1 MCINSA
7 AISRTPQF
15 TRGSGLSMAD
25 GSTATVGIRLR
36 GVREAGLGGIDLLVP
51 LRRVVCLTGPAGAG
65 PLALAEGVLLGE
77 SRRRY
82 LLSLTPFERE
92 RIGGIGTQ
100 ADVDGI
106 DGLPPAQPLPLKDIG
121 DATVASGLH
130 LVSDLTR
137 LVRTRS
143 QVNCVH
149 CSGKCI
155 SFHEEDV
162 SRLVEERFGDEPVLV
177 VAPMALDAE
186 AVPGVIGELER
197 AGFRRIRIDGR
208 VLRLDAVEEVASLTV
223 DGILQ
228 VVVDRLSTSGR
239 TRSRVGEAVR
249 TARAIA
255 GGRTLLV
262 GDADQVWV
270 DSRRACVECG
280 RICEEPDWDRLVC
293 GEFGSNSVQLDG
305 SPVAEMMAELRLRD
319 LASLTESRQDG
330 EARRLARAGEIC
342 GEMALAQL
350 PVWRLLA
357 ELSHGEQLLLGI
369 AAARVTGLTGVLHVV
384 LSPPSALD
392 ESCRRL
398 VYDGLRTLV
407 REGASVVVVDSD
419 ADSAEWV
426 DDVVTIGSE
435 TADVMLAGRG
445 SAFVASEVEQIVVE
459 APGEGE
465 VPVPAQRVLVPL
477 GTLVVITG
485 PSGSGKSRLVSLLR
499 SGLSGKSSAAVRRV
513 RAPAVGRVVDVTS
526 DGSRRG
532 GLLVELLGAHRA
544 LARMFADGPVAREN
558 HHGTDHFLLEKSGG
572 RCPACE
578 GQGTI
583 RHELGLVEDVE
594 VTCSVCDGR
603 RFRDE
608 VLTVTAHGVTIAE
621 AYGMTVGEAEVHF
634 GRERSVKEI
643 FSAAVRCGLARRP
656 VDVSSQA
663 LDGVERLLARLARHQ
678 LGVRRGD
685 LVLVDRPGAGCDP
698 AATACVIKALRRL
711 VTDGASVVVT
721 DAVGSV
727 GVHADAIVALEAPP
741 AA

>member
-1 MCINSA
+1 MCINSV
-7 AISRTPQF
+7 AISRSLQF
-15 TRGSGLSMAD
+15 TRGSGLPMAD
-25 GSTATVGIRLR
+25 GSTPTVGIRLR
-36 GVREAGLGGIDLLVP
+36 GVREAGLGGIDLFVP

-65 PLALAEGVLLGE
+65 ALALAEDVLLGE

-92 RIGGIGTQ
+92 RIGGIGTHV
-100 ADVDGI
+100 DVDGI
-106 DGLPPAQPLPLKDIG
+106 DGLPPAQPLPSKAVG
-121 DATVASGLH
+121 DGTVASGLH

-137 LVRTRS
+137 LVRARS

-177 VAPMALDAE
+177 VAPMALDDE

-197 AGFRRIRIDGR
+197 AGFRRIRVDGR

-239 TRSRVGEAVR
+239 TRSRVGDAVR

-270 DSRRACVECG
+270 DSRRACIECG
-280 RICEEPDWDRLVC
+280 RICEEPDWDRLVH
-293 GEFGSNSVQLDG
+293 GESGSNSVQLDG
-305 SPVAEMMAELRLRD
+305 SPVAEMMADLRLRD

-435 TADVMLAGRG
+435 TADVMLAGRR
-445 SAFVASEVEQIVVE
+445 SALVGSEVEQIVVE

-477 GTLVVITG
+477 NTLVVVTG

-513 RAPAVGRVVDVTS
+513 RAPAIGRVIDVTS

-544 LARMFADGPVAREN
+544 LARIFADGPVAREN
-558 HHGTDHFLLEKSGG
+558 HHGTDHFLLEKPGG

-594 VTCSVCDGR
+594 VTCSACDGR

-643 FSAAVRCGLARRP
+643 FSAAVCCGLARRP

-678 LGVRRGD
+678 LRVRRGD
-685 LVLVDRPGAGCDP
+685 LVLVDRPVAGCDL
-698 AATACVIKALRRL
+698 AATACVIKALCRL
-711 VTDGASVVVT
+711 VTGGASVVVT

-727 GVHADAIVALEAPP
+727 GVYTDAIVALEAPP

>member
-1 MCINSA
+1 
-7 AISRTPQF
+7 
-15 TRGSGLSMAD
+15 MAD
-25 GSTATVGIRLR
+25 DSTATVGIRLR
-36 GVREAGLGGIDLLVP
+36 GVREAGLSGIDLLVP
-51 LRRVVCLTGPAGAG
+51 LRRVVCLAGPVGAGART
-65 PLALAEGVLLGE
+65 LAEVVLLGE

-106 DGLPPAQPLPLKDIG
+106 DGLPPAQPLPALAVG
-121 DATVASGLH
+121 DATVASRLH
-130 LVSDLTR
+130 IVSDLTR
-137 LVRTRS
+137 LVRARS
-143 QVNCVH
+143 QVSCVH

-162 SRLVEERFGDEPVLV
+162 SRLVEERFGDEAVLV
-177 VAPMALDAE
+177 VAPMELDAA

-208 VLRLDAVEEVASLTV
+208 VLRLDAVEEVASWTV

-305 SPVAEMMAELRLRD
+305 RPVAEMMADLRLRD

-426 DDVVTIGSE
+426 DDVVTIGVSE

-445 SAFVASEVEQIVVE
+445 SALVASEVEQIVVE

-465 VPVPAQRVLVPL
+465 VPVPAQRVVVPL
-477 GTLVVITG
+477 GALVVVTG

-513 RAPAVGRVVDVTS
+513 RAPAVDRVVDVTS

-544 LARMFADGPVAREN
+544 LARMFADGSVAREN
-558 HHGTDHFLLEKSGG
+558 HHGTDHFLLEKPGG

-685 LVLVDRPGAGCDP
+685 LVLVDRPVAGCDP
-698 AATACVIKALRRL
+698 AATACVINALRRL
-711 VTDGASVVVT
+711 VTGGASVVVT